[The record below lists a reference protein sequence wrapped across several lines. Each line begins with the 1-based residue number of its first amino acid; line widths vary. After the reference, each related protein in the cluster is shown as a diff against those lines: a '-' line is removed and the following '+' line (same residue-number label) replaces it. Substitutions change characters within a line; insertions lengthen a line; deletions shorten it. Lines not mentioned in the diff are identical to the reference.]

1 MEDKKYII
9 IDEDENESIKWSDTL
24 REDINNIKYHQIIYI
39 KDKSIAV
46 LGESENEV
54 WVDIDKKNL
63 NNKTLIDF
71 KKFLKSQNQNKDRF
85 EKFKDYLTK
94 NNIKF
99 KEGDWQS
106 FDNTSNDDVKQIST
120 NSLDKPIDKL
130 GTRNLKKEIEEAFAL
145 ADWLKLRELKIRFIN
160 DRKKLTPEQLSNYK
174 ISDLEKR
181 INKKMQE
188 LDKIASPKKTS

>member
-24 REDINNIKYHQIIYI
+24 SEDINNIKYHQIIYI

-71 KKFLKSQNQNKDRF
+71 
-85 EKFKDYLTK
+85 E
-94 NNIKF
+94 
-99 KEGDWQS
+99 
-106 FDNTSNDDVKQIST
+106 
-120 NSLDKPIDKL
+120 
-130 GTRNLKKEIEEAFAL
+130 
-145 ADWLKLRELKIRFIN
+145 
-160 DRKKLTPEQLSNYK
+160 
-174 ISDLEKR
+174 
-181 INKKMQE
+181 
-188 LDKIASPKKTS
+188 

>member
-1 MEDKKYII
+1 MEDEKYII

-24 REDINNIKYHQIIYI
+24 SEDINNIKYHQIIYI

-71 KKFLKSQNQNKDRF
+71 EKFLKSQNQNKDRF

>member
-24 REDINNIKYHQIIYI
+24 SEDINNIKYHQIIYI

-71 KKFLKSQNQNKDRF
+71 EKFLKSQSQNKDRF

>member
-24 REDINNIKYHQIIYI
+24 SEDINNIKYHQIIYI

-174 ISDLEKR
+174 ISDLEKK
-181 INKKMQE
+181 IDKEMEE
-188 LDKIASPKKTS
+188 LDKINTSL

>member
-24 REDINNIKYHQIIYI
+24 SEDINNIKYHQIIYI

-106 FDNTSNDDVKQIST
+106 FDNTSDDDVKQIST

>member
-24 REDINNIKYHQIIYI
+24 SEDINNIKYHQIIYI

-71 KKFLKSQNQNKDRF
+71 EKFLKSQNQNKDRF

>member
-1 MEDKKYII
+1 VEDKKYII

-24 REDINNIKYHQIIYI
+24 SEDINNIKYHQIIYI

-71 KKFLKSQNQNKDRF
+71 EKFLKSQNQKKDRF

>member
-1 MEDKKYII
+1 VEDKKYII

-24 REDINNIKYHQIIYI
+24 SEDINNIKYHQIIYI

-71 KKFLKSQNQNKDRF
+71 EKFLKSQNQNKDRF

-174 ISDLEKR
+174 ISDLEKK
-181 INKKMQE
+181 IDKEMEE

>member
-24 REDINNIKYHQIIYI
+24 SEDINNIKYHQIIYI

-71 KKFLKSQNQNKDRF
+71 EKFLKLQNQKKDRF

-174 ISDLEKR
+174 ISDLEKK
-181 INKKMQE
+181 IDKEMEE
-188 LDKIASPKKTS
+188 LDKISTSL

>member
-24 REDINNIKYHQIIYI
+24 SEDINNIKYHQIIYI

-71 KKFLKSQNQNKDRF
+71 EKFLKSQSQNKDRF

-130 GTRNLKKEIEEAFAL
+130 GTRNLKKEIKEAFAL

>member
-1 MEDKKYII
+1 VEDKKYII

-24 REDINNIKYHQIIYI
+24 SEDINNIKYHQIIYI

-71 KKFLKSQNQNKDRF
+71 EKFLKSQNQNKDRF

-188 LDKIASPKKTS
+188 LDKIASPKRTS

>member
-1 MEDKKYII
+1 MEDEKYII

-24 REDINNIKYHQIIYI
+24 SEDINNIKYHQIIYI

-120 NSLDKPIDKL
+120 NLLDKPIDKL

-188 LDKIASPKKTS
+188 LDKIASPKRTS

>member
-24 REDINNIKYHQIIYI
+24 SEDINNIKYHQIIYI

>member
-24 REDINNIKYHQIIYI
+24 SEDINNIKYHQIIYI

-71 KKFLKSQNQNKDRF
+71 EKFLKSQNQNKDRF

-188 LDKIASPKKTS
+188 LDKIASPKRTS

>member
-24 REDINNIKYHQIIYI
+24 SEDINNIKYHQIIYI

-71 KKFLKSQNQNKDRF
+71 EKFLKSQNQNKDRF

-160 DRKKLTPEQLSNYK
+160 YRKKLTPEQLSNYK

>member
-24 REDINNIKYHQIIYI
+24 SEDINNIKYHQIIYI

-71 KKFLKSQNQNKDRF
+71 EKFLKSQSQNKDRF

-174 ISDLEKR
+174 ISDLEKK
-181 INKKMQE
+181 IDKEMEE
-188 LDKIASPKKTS
+188 LDKINTSL

>member
-71 KKFLKSQNQNKDRF
+71 EKFLKSQNQNKDRF

-188 LDKIASPKKTS
+188 LDKIASPKRTS

>member
-1 MEDKKYII
+1 VEDKKYII

-24 REDINNIKYHQIIYI
+24 SEDINNIKYHQIIYI

-71 KKFLKSQNQNKDRF
+71 EKFLKSQNQNKDRF

-174 ISDLEKR
+174 ISDLEKK
-181 INKKMQE
+181 IDKEMEE
-188 LDKIASPKKTS
+188 LDKISTSL

>member
-1 MEDKKYII
+1 VEDKKYII

-24 REDINNIKYHQIIYI
+24 SEDINNIKYHQIIYI

-71 KKFLKSQNQNKDRF
+71 EKFLKSQNQNKDRF

>member
-1 MEDKKYII
+1 VEDEKYII

-24 REDINNIKYHQIIYI
+24 SEDINNIKYHQIIYI

-71 KKFLKSQNQNKDRF
+71 EKFLKSQNQNKDRF

-188 LDKIASPKKTS
+188 LDKIASPKRTS

>member
-24 REDINNIKYHQIIYI
+24 SEDINNIKYHQIIYI

-71 KKFLKSQNQNKDRF
+71 EKFLKSQNQNKDRF

-174 ISDLEKR
+174 ISDLEKK
-181 INKKMQE
+181 IDKEMEE
-188 LDKIASPKKTS
+188 LDKINTSL

>member
-24 REDINNIKYHQIIYI
+24 SEDINNIKYHQIIYI

-71 KKFLKSQNQNKDRF
+71 EKFLKSQSQNKDRF

-188 LDKIASPKKTS
+188 LDKIASPKRTS

>member
-24 REDINNIKYHQIIYI
+24 SEDINNIKYHQIIYI

-71 KKFLKSQNQNKDRF
+71 EKFLKSQNQKKDRF

-160 DRKKLTPEQLSNYK
+160 YRKKLTPEQLSNYK

-188 LDKIASPKKTS
+188 LDKIASPKRTS

>member
-1 MEDKKYII
+1 MEDEKYII

-24 REDINNIKYHQIIYI
+24 SEDINNIKYHQIIYI

-71 KKFLKSQNQNKDRF
+71 EKFLKSQNQNKDRF

-188 LDKIASPKKTS
+188 LDKIASPKRTS

>member
-1 MEDKKYII
+1 MEDEKYII

-174 ISDLEKR
+174 ISDLEKK
-181 INKKMQE
+181 IDKEMEE
-188 LDKIASPKKTS
+188 LDKINTSL

>member
-1 MEDKKYII
+1 VEDEKYII

-24 REDINNIKYHQIIYI
+24 SEDINNIKYHQIIYI

-71 KKFLKSQNQNKDRF
+71 EKFLKSQNQNKDRF

>member
-24 REDINNIKYHQIIYI
+24 SEDINNIKYHQIIYI

-71 KKFLKSQNQNKDRF
+71 EKFLKSQNQKKDRF

-188 LDKIASPKKTS
+188 LDKIASPKRTS

>member
-1 MEDKKYII
+1 MEDEKYII

-24 REDINNIKYHQIIYI
+24 SEDINNIKYHQIIYI

-71 KKFLKSQNQNKDRF
+71 EKFLKSQSQNKDRF

>member
-1 MEDKKYII
+1 MEDEKYII

-24 REDINNIKYHQIIYI
+24 SEDINNIKYHQIIYI

>member
-1 MEDKKYII
+1 VEDKKYII

-24 REDINNIKYHQIIYI
+24 SEDINNIKYHQIIYI

-71 KKFLKSQNQNKDRF
+71 EKFLKSQSQNKDRF

>member
-1 MEDKKYII
+1 VEDEKYII

-24 REDINNIKYHQIIYI
+24 SEDINNIKYHQIIYI

-71 KKFLKSQNQNKDRF
+71 EKFLKSQNQNKDRF

-174 ISDLEKR
+174 ISDLEKK
-181 INKKMQE
+181 IDKEMEE
-188 LDKIASPKKTS
+188 LDKINTSL

>member
-1 MEDKKYII
+1 VEDKKYII

-24 REDINNIKYHQIIYI
+24 SEDINNIKYHQIIYI

-71 KKFLKSQNQNKDRF
+71 EKFLKSQNQNKDRF

-106 FDNTSNDDVKQIST
+106 FDNTSDDDVKQIST

>member
-1 MEDKKYII
+1 MEDEKYII

-24 REDINNIKYHQIIYI
+24 SEDINNIKYHQIIYI

-71 KKFLKSQNQNKDRF
+71 EKFLKSQNQNKDRF

-174 ISDLEKR
+174 ISDLEKK
-181 INKKMQE
+181 IDKEMEE
-188 LDKIASPKKTS
+188 LDKISTSL

>member
-24 REDINNIKYHQIIYI
+24 SEDINNIKYHQIIYI

-71 KKFLKSQNQNKDRF
+71 EKFLKSQNQNEDRF

-188 LDKIASPKKTS
+188 LDKIASPKRTS

>member
-1 MEDKKYII
+1 VEDEKYII

-24 REDINNIKYHQIIYI
+24 SEDINNIKYHQIIYI

-71 KKFLKSQNQNKDRF
+71 EKFLKSQNQNKDRF

-174 ISDLEKR
+174 ISDLEKK
-181 INKKMQE
+181 IDKEMEE
-188 LDKIASPKKTS
+188 LDKISTSL